1 MCNSLLLIDKPV
13 GFSSFQIVRIL
24 KKRYKKVGH
33 AGTLDPFAS
42 GLLIILLNKAT
53 KQFENIQ
60 QWDKEYTG
68 EISLG
73 FSTDTYDITGSRE
86 KPINIGDVR
95 TTLPAL
101 KRIAQGFV
109 GKIEQTPPRFSALK
123 QDGRRLYQLSRQ
135 NKQVKM
141 SARAVLIK
149 SFEIDD
155 VDLPLVKFKSTVGK
169 GVYIRSLAHDLGN
182 ALGCG
187 ATLLSLRRVRIGT
200 YRVSEAMKLGDI
212 MEPTQC

>member
-42 GLLIILLNKAT
+42 GLLIILLNRAT

-73 FSTDTYDITGSRE
+73 FSTDTYDITGTRE
-86 KPINIGDVR
+86 KPINTGDVR

-141 SARAVLIK
+141 SARAVSIK

-155 VDLPLVKFKSTVGK
+155 VDLPLVKFKSTVGE

-200 YRVSEAMKLGDI
+200 YRVSAAMKLGDI

>member
-141 SARAVLIK
+141 SARAVSIK

>member
-42 GLLIILLNKAT
+42 GLLIILLNRAT

-73 FSTDTYDITGSRE
+73 FSTDTYDITGTRE
-86 KPINIGDVR
+86 KPINTGDVR

-109 GKIEQTPPRFSALK
+109 GKIEQMPPRFSALK
-123 QDGRRLYQLSRQ
+123 QDGRRLYQ
-135 NKQVKM
+135 
-141 SARAVLIK
+141 
-149 SFEIDD
+149 
-155 VDLPLVKFKSTVGK
+155 
-169 GVYIRSLAHDLGN
+169 
-182 ALGCG
+182 
-187 ATLLSLRRVRIGT
+187 
-200 YRVSEAMKLGDI
+200 
-212 MEPTQC
+212 

>member
-73 FSTDTYDITGSRE
+73 FSTDTYDITGTRE
-86 KPINIGDVR
+86 KPINTGDVR

-141 SARAVLIK
+141 RARTVSIK

>member
-141 SARAVLIK
+141 KARAVSIK

>member
-1 MCNSLLLIDKPV
+1 MRDPLLLIDKPV

-42 GLLIILLNKAT
+42 GLLIILINEAT

-60 QWDKEYTG
+60 KWDKEYSG

-73 FSTDTYDITGSRE
+73 FSTDTHDITGTRD
-86 KPINIGDVR
+86 KQLNTDDIR
-95 TTLPAL
+95 TSLPEL
-101 KRIAQGFV
+101 NRVAQGFV
-109 GKIEQTPPRFSALK
+109 GEIEQTPPRFSALK
-123 QDGRRLYQLSRQ
+123 QDGRRLYQMSRQ
-135 NKQVKM
+135 NKQVKLK
-141 SARAVLIK
+141 SRKVLVE

-155 VDLPLVKFKSTVGK
+155 VDLPFVRFKSTVGK

-200 YRVSEAMKLGDI
+200 YRVAEAMKLGDI
-212 MEPTQC
+212 IEPGQC